1 MENTLHASQA
11 AQGSRAAQLKSY
23 TDVHH
28 DRRNLVA
35 HALTVPIFMAGTV
48 AMLAS
53 PVVSW
58 WLLPAGI
65 GAMLAAMAAQ
75 GKGHSLEERAPAPF
89 RGPGDVVVRI
99 FVEQWITFPRFV
111 LSGGFGRALRGE

>member
-1 MENTLHASQA
+1 MENRLHTSQA
-11 AQGSRAAQLKSY
+11 AQELRAAQLASY

-28 DRRNLVA
+28 DRRNLVL

-48 AMLAS
+48 AVLAS
-53 PVVSW
+53 PAVSW
-58 WLLPAGI
+58 WLLPAGF
-65 GAMLAAMAAQ
+65 GALLAAMAAQ

-89 RGPGDVVVRI
+89 RGPSDVIVRI

-111 LSGGFGRALRGE
+111 LSGAFARAWRRG